1 MELEPKPRF
10 LSFQDPVQSG
20 SEDDNASRTSARR
33 LSAMSE
39 ASTTSS
45 SRRISVIQPGRKTSK
60 STSYVSPYRLWRRM
74 SDSIRDQAGNMF
86 QGDEKKQEV
95 ENTYRME
102 PKRKFPEREVREII
116 KNSLE
121 ALLGELTYSGSEFGF
136 LTKLLSSR
144 IMEQVKS
151 LNIERYKL
159 VCVVN
164 VGSKHNQGLRVVSR
178 CLWNPNSD
186 THATA
191 SIENG
196 TLFAVATVYGIYF
209 EFDSVQGL
217 DRREEEMS
225 RFFHLV
231 VILVSF
237 LYQSIATARQDLHTF
252 LSKDELRRYLQTDSY
267 ETVPEYDV
275 VKVHNHRSKRNEFST
290 KQDYRLS
297 AFGKDFALTL
307 QPNDDVIPDT
317 GLPIERRKRDG
328 VVVKEI
334 HHPHGR
340 FYEGQLTSDPNSHVT
355 VRETDKKGQLSG
367 AIVSDGHLYHLEPL
381 PDHLHRRAV
390 LQGPGYHVIS
400 KRSARDLPNQKFM
413 STHNKEGTQEHE
425 EVQDDQSETEK
436 TRMKRD
442 DVYKGNIYIEAML
455 TADKTTCDFYGN
467 ETLDYLLNI
476 ANLVSRL
483 YKDKSIGMP
492 VSWVLTKVFLI
503 EGFDPDLDFAA
514 NNIRSAGSYFW
525 KYKSWTLNR
534 NTANGKQE
542 HYDIAALLTRSVCG
556 LNSCS
561 INGVANKGLCGK
573 YPGVS
578 INVAI
583 GLGAA
588 YTVTHDMA
596 HNIGLGHDTG
606 DCHKMGAIMHRQ
618 QAYGPKAFHWSPC
631 SMNQLKQRFTLHKCL
646 HNQPSVQIP
655 LPSLPPLFSADEQ

>member
-1 MELEPKPRF
+1 M
-10 LSFQDPVQSG
+10 
-20 SEDDNASRTSARR
+20 
-33 LSAMSE
+33 
-39 ASTTSS
+39 
-45 SRRISVIQPGRKTSK
+45 
-60 STSYVSPYRLWRRM
+60 
-74 SDSIRDQAGNMF
+74 IR
-86 QGDEKKQEV
+86 
-95 ENTYRME
+95 
-102 PKRKFPEREVREII
+102 
-116 KNSLE
+116 
-121 ALLGELTYSGSEFGF
+121 GF
-136 LTKLLSSR
+136 LR
-144 IMEQVKS
+144 
-151 LNIERYKL
+151 
-159 VCVVN
+159 
-164 VGSKHNQGLRVVSR
+164 
-178 CLWNPNSD
+178 
-186 THATA
+186 
-191 SIENG
+191 
-196 TLFAVATVYGIYF
+196 
-209 EFDSVQGL
+209 FDSVQGL

-631 SMNQLKQRFTLHKCL
+631 SMNQLKQRFTKNMTNTLYTSSDIIACEGRCGALFCERKGGSCFSRSSPIAEGTLCGVKKICL
-646 HNQPSVQIP
+646 AGHCRHEPRVP
-655 LPSLPPLFSADEQ
+655 LPIDGGWGSWGPYEVCTRTCGGGVRYRSRQCNNPVPKFYGETCEGSTKGHFELCNTQECSVDRFRHHQCEAHNTDSTKYHPHFLGGSSKCTLACVTGSRGDYFGDVKDGTRCEGNKNVFDVCIGGKCVPVGCDKKLRSGNVFDRCLNCGGNGGTCVLVTGT